1 MHKDRAQQH
10 NVTVDLLRTRRANRP
25 PVLGVWCIESL
36 LLSVLHF
43 VTVSEQVRHGL
54 VTIRARSLFGSN
66 MTGHCTSIVYG
77 SICNGTS
84 VQNDGVVPVLN
95 GVTGDSTSTWAEQL
109 FTMERPLSSPM
120 SRIVMSFELEDTNH
134 DRIELSVF
142 NCPLFR
148 INTPQ
153 INVYFDSS
161 FRPLR
166 EMDRS
171 FGTSNINV
179 SLSNTSCDYLLKF
192 CVKYANVESSR
203 FVNLEFPF
211 VEGANNSRV
220 FVGEVTFVN
229 GGDAPCGPPELIR
242 GKYMQLSDV
251 CWAV

>member
-25 PVLGVWCIESL
+25 PVLCVWCIESL

-54 VTIRARSLFGSN
+54 VTTRARSLFGSN
-66 MTGHCTSIVYG
+66 MTGHCTSIADG

-95 GVTGDSTSTWAEQL
+95 GVSNDSTSSWAEQL
-109 FTMERPLSSPM
+109 FTMERPGM
-120 SRIVMSFELEDTNH
+120 SRIVMSFELEDDNH

-153 INVYFDSS
+153 VNVYFDSS
-161 FRPLR
+161 FRPPRLN
-166 EMDRS
+166 RS
-171 FGTSNINV
+171 DGLFNTNA
-179 SLSNTSCDYLLKF
+179 SLLNTSCDYLYKF
-192 CVKYANVESSR
+192 CVRYAGEGSSR
-203 FVNLEFPF
+203 FINLEFPF

-220 FVGEVTFVN
+220 FVGEVTFVD

-242 GKYMQLSDV
+242 GKYMH
-251 CWAV
+251 AAK